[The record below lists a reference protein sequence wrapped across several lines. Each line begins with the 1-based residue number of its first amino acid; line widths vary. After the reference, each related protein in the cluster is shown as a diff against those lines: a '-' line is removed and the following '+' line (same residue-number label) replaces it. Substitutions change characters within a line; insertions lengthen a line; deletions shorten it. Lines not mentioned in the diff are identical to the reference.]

1 MICLKELFA
10 KIQEALFSALPI
22 TAIVYILSL
31 TPWFNFT
38 AAELITFTVGAVLLV
53 VGLGLFSLGADMAM
67 TPMGSHVGSGLSR
80 QKKLTLLLV
89 VCFVLGMLIT
99 IAEPDL
105 QVLAKQVSAVMNGT
119 VLIYAVGIG
128 VGAFLVVA
136 VLKIVFRRSL
146 SSILMLFYMLMFAM
160 ALMLVVNGNES
171 LLPMSFDSGGVTT
184 GPITVPFIMALG
196 VGISSVLGDRHSQ
209 EKSFGLVSLCS
220 VGPILAVLVLGIFSR
235 NDLTYT
241 VPDYSVSNQI
251 VDAFIHTAL
260 HTCKE
265 VAIALGLIVV
275 FFLGCQVLFLKLS
288 RKRLMK
294 IGLGVIFT
302 YIGLVM
308 FLTGVNVGFMPIG
321 YKLGYELAQLNQ
333 GLLVIL
339 GLIMGVLVVLAEP
352 AIHVLNQQVE
362 EVTGGY
368 VSKKSMLLGLCIGV
382 GASIALSMIRIIF
395 DFSIVYYVIPGYF
408 LSLALSL
415 FVPPVYT
422 AIAFDSG
429 GVASGPMTSGFIL
442 PFATG
447 VCVCLQG
454 EAAVLRDAFGVVA
467 VVAMTPLITIQL
479 LGFRAIVSE
488 KIAEKRAMKKILGAD
503 DQQIINFM

>member
-1 MICLKELFA
+1 MVLKELSE
-10 KIQEALFSALPI
+10 KIKEALLSTLPI
-22 TAIVYILSL
+22 TVIVYILSL
-31 TPWFNFT
+31 TPWFHFSSV
-38 AAELITFTVGAVLLV
+38 ELITFSIGAVLLV
-53 VGLGLFSLGADMAM
+53 TGLGLFSLGADIAM
-67 TPMGSHVGSGLSR
+67 TPMGTHVGAGLSR

-128 VGAFLVVA
+128 VGLFLVVA
-136 VLKIVFRRSL
+136 ILKIVFRKSL
-146 SSILMLFYMLMFAM
+146 SSILMLFYMLMFAL
-160 ALMLVVNGNES
+160 ALMLVVNGNDA

-209 EKSFGLVSLCS
+209 ENSFGLVSLCS
-220 VGPILAVLVLGIFSR
+220 VGPILAVLVLGIFSS
-235 NDLTYT
+235 NDLTYA
-241 VPDYSVSNQI
+241 VPDYSVSNAI
-251 VDAFIHTAL
+251 ADAFIHTAL

-265 VAIALGLIVV
+265 VAIALGLIVA
-275 FFLGCQVLFLKLS
+275 FFLGCQVIFLKLP
-288 RKRLMK
+288 RRRLLK
-294 IGLGVIFT
+294 IGLGVVFT
-302 YIGLVM
+302 YIGLVL

-321 YKLGYELAQLNQ
+321 YKMGYELAQLNE
-333 GLLVIL
+333 GLLVLL

-362 EVTGGY
+362 DVTGGY
-368 VSKKSMLLGLCIGV
+368 ISKKSMMLGLCIGV